1 MLSLF
6 FDSGL
11 VAALGIGVL
20 LLEGLWW
27 WRCRARIPYGFL
39 ASGAL
44 LLVALGL
51 ALRDASAPW
60 IGLAMAA
67 ALMAHI
73 YDVKSR

>member
-1 MLSLF
+1 MLSHL
-6 FDSGL
+6 FDSGW
-11 VAALGIGVL
+11 VAAVGIGVL

-27 WRCRARIPYGFL
+27 WRRRGRVPYGFL

-60 IGLAMAA
+60 IGLAMAG

>member
-20 LLEGLWW
+20 LLEGLGW
-27 WRCRARIPYGFL
+27 WRRRAHIPYGFL

>member
-1 MLSLF
+1 MLSSV

-11 VAALGIGVL
+11 VAVVGIGVL
-20 LLEGLWW
+20 LIEAFWW
-27 WRCRARIPYGFL
+27 WRRRGRIPYGFL

-60 IGLAMAA
+60 IGLAMAT
-67 ALMAHI
+67 ALLAHI